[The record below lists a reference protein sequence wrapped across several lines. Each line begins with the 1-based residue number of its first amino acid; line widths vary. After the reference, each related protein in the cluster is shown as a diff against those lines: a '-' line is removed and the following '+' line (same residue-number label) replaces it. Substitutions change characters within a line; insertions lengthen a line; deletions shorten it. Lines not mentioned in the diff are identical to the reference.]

1 MSMHATEIIPT
12 IVPTSSA
19 DISEWGE
26 KFARF
31 APWIQIDIGD
41 GVFVSNKTWSPPETY
56 QLPPFDTV
64 SYEAHLMVQAP
75 REVGAQFIR
84 AGCRRV
90 IGHLEV
96 FATSD
101 EAHGALDAWKGQGA
115 EAGLALLIDTPLE
128 ILEPLVSA
136 CDVVLLMA
144 IATLGRQGAAFDERI
159 YARVSELHAKH
170 PDLTIAIDGGVSPQ
184 NITALVESGAS
195 RFSVGSAI
203 SRSPDPAAAY
213 TDLMTLAESATI

>member
-1 MSMHATEIIPT
+1 MIEIIPT
-12 IVPTSSA
+12 IVPASSA

-26 KFARF
+26 KFARV
-31 APWIQIDIGD
+31 APWVQIDIGD
-41 GVFVSNKTWSPPETY
+41 GVFVSNKPWSPPETY
-56 QLPPFDTV
+56 RLPQFDSV

-75 REVGAQFIR
+75 QEVGTQFIR

-96 FATSD
+96 FSTPD
-101 EAHGALDAWKGQGA
+101 ESRSVLHAWKGQGA
-115 EAGLALLIDTPLE
+115 EVGLALLIDTPLE
-128 ILEPLVSA
+128 AVEPLVSA

-159 YARVSELHAKH
+159 YARVRELRAKH

-184 NITALVESGAS
+184 NIRALVEAGAS

-213 TDLMTLAESATI
+213 PDPM